1 MTPARPSRSRAT
13 NPWEWLTRD
22 PLISTERDLP
32 AVEDIAFV
40 QEFFA
45 DRLPTS
51 WTAWITQS
59 GAPAG
64 YGRAL
69 LGLGPRTTDV
79 PDDAPEDVLDVLM
92 LLRLSEPG
100 FGTDLLPLEVLPD
113 RQLHCL
119 TVGTSGPGTVVLV
132 DLDRP
137 ELRVRAASNLRNFL
151 SQWQQD
157 VHAIAMVVAEYLSFP
172 DGTEADTLLRPDEWS
187 TRRLCSQDV
196 VVALLQTRHN
206 RDTNEHDVAVCAT
219 ATLSS
224 FADGAPARWAMTT
237 ILTESYQAG
246 GSLAVNFVR
255 RARARGKDGEDGY
268 HPFRTEFRR
277 QPVPLPLAEWA
288 HSQGIML
295 NERSGRWD
303 HETGE
308 RLLVAATRLPDSLR
322 ALLPS
327 VGVAP
332 AAVCAAVATQT
343 WPALDTEVVLRWA
356 ADPARV
362 LTGAVPVTDRLR
374 YLADQ
379 QVVRGAMMLSALHRH
394 LQRGDQPS
402 ASDDDD
408 TIRSIDVDFGG
419 ARTVPGHDAI
429 GETVTFTAADGRLV
443 AAAWPVLAGHP
454 PPSDGRLAVRT
465 LAADADLLAVIGLAA
480 LHGGRPGEV
489 LLVPADAS
497 ARRRELT
504 DFLAAAD
511 RAGVCVLSAPEYTT
525 TMDVAVA
532 RRLDRARMTRQ

>member
-1 MTPARPSRSRAT
+1 MTPAHPPRSRPAS
-13 NPWEWLTRD
+13 PWVWLTRD
-22 PLISTERDLP
+22 PLISTERDLATADDV
-32 AVEDIAFV
+32 AVV

-45 DRLPTS
+45 DRLPAS
-51 WTAWITQS
+51 WTAWVTEC
-59 GAPAG
+59 GAPSG

-69 LGLGPRTTDV
+69 LGLGRRTTDV
-79 PDDAPEDVLDVLM
+79 PANAPEDALDVLM
-92 LLRLSEPG
+92 LLRLTEPG

-119 TVGTSGPGTVVLV
+119 SVGPAGPGTVVLV

-151 SQWQQD
+151 SQWQRD
-157 VHAIAMVVAEYLSFP
+157 LHAIAMTVTEYFGRRDS
-172 DGTEADTLLRPDEWS
+172 TEADTLLRPDEWS

-224 FADGAPARWAMTT
+224 FAEGAPARWAMTT
-237 ILTESYQAG
+237 ILVESYQAG

-255 RARARGKDGEDGY
+255 RVRTDGQNGY
-268 HPFRTEFRR
+268 HPFRIESRR
-277 QPVPLPLAEWA
+277 QPVPLPFAEWA
-288 HSQGIML
+288 RSRGIAL
-295 NERSGRWD
+295 DERSGRWD

-327 VGVAP
+327 AGVAP

-343 WPALDTEVVLRWA
+343 WPALDAEAVLRRA
-356 ADPARV
+356 CAPVRV
-362 LTGAVPVTDRLR
+362 LTGAVLVTDRLR

-379 QVVRGAMMLSALHRH
+379 QVVRGAMMLSTLYRH

-408 TIRSIDVDFGG
+408 TVRSIEVDFGG
-419 ARTVPGHDAI
+419 ARSVPGRDASA
-429 GETVTFTAADGRLV
+429 EPVAFTAVDGGPVTAD
-443 AAAWPVLAGHP
+443 WPVLAGP
-454 PPSDGRLAVRT
+454 APLADRRLVIRT
-465 LAADADLLAVIGLAA
+465 LAVDADLLAVVGPAA
-480 LHGGRPGEV
+480 LRGCHLGEV

-497 ARRRELT
+497 ARHRELT
-504 DFLAAAD
+504 DFLTAAD
-511 RAGVCVLSAPEYTT
+511 RAGICVLAAPEYTT
-525 TMDVAVA
+525 TMDVAIA
-532 RRLDRARMTRQ
+532 KRLDRARMTRQ